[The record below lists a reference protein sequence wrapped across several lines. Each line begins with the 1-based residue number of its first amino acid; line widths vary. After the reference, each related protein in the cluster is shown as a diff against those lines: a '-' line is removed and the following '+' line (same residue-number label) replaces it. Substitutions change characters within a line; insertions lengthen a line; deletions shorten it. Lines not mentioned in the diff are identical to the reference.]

1 MKTLLNTIMK
11 TFTLTNI
18 CIGASFLGAISS
30 ILSLIYIN
38 DIAFFIMFLLTSLM
52 VIATLI
58 VINSSIGVKELIENG
73 QWSCEMRRDL
83 AKEFSKLL
91 REELSNKEIVELNR
105 RNIDYRLQGFKG
117 ICASHEFCDSNMTMD
132 EAFEN
137 TFGFSPFDNNLV
149 QINLNEICYGDPM
162 DCGTVELWNSSWR
175 MAVNHELNEYN
186 TL

>member
-1 MKTLLNTIMK
+1 MKNLLNTIMK
-11 TFTLTNI
+11 TFTFTNI
-18 CIGASFLGAISS
+18 CIAASFIGAASS

-38 DIAFFIMFLLTSLM
+38 DTAFFIMFLLTSLM

-58 VINSSIGVKELIENG
+58 VINSGIGVKKMIENG
-73 QWSCEMRRDL
+73 QWSNAMRRDL
-83 AKEFSKLL
+83 AKEFSRLL
-91 REELSNKEIVELNR
+91 RQELTREEIVELIR

-117 ICASHEFCDSNMTMD
+117 MCASHEFLDANMTMH

-137 TFGFSPFDNNLV
+137 VFKFSPFENS
-149 QINLNEICYGDPM
+149 M